1 MRQIFAKKR
10 LDFEPSTVFR
20 RLYLTACELA
30 VNTQPHVHQLLS
42 TFVSLTSHI
51 SDAGWTAV
59 ELHRSLLQKH
69 QQILAKVFSRS
80 SCLCCLSRSPERGLP
95 CGHILCVRCIQT
107 FGQRISPEQY
117 IYSMPTCPLCGNETT
132 SFRAHMKPPTAG
144 VRLLSID
151 GGGVRG
157 VLPLQALGN
166 LEATFNRLTGL
177 SGPIQEHFDLAL
189 GTSSGKSL
197 S

>member
-1 MRQIFAKKR
+1 
-10 LDFEPSTVFR
+10 
-20 RLYLTACELA
+20 
-30 VNTQPHVHQLLS
+30 
-42 TFVSLTSHI
+42 
-51 SDAGWTAV
+51 
-59 ELHRSLLQKH
+59 
-69 QQILAKVFSRS
+69 
-80 SCLCCLSRSPERGLP
+80 
-95 CGHILCVRCIQT
+95 
-107 FGQRISPEQY
+107 
-117 IYSMPTCPLCGNETT
+117 
-132 SFRAHMKPPTAG
+132 MKPPTAG

-177 SGPIQEHFDLAL
+177 EGPIQQHFDLAL